1 MYRKNLVFAAA
12 CLGMLLFGI
21 VFLSLG
27 SVNNMLAERFKLD
40 DVAIGTLTALL
51 PLGILVGSLIFGP
64 VVDRFG
70 YRWMLV
76 GTSLIVGVALEGM
89 AFADNKSLVQL
100 FVFAI
105 GFGGGI
111 LNGATNALTADVSE
125 GERGAKLSLLGVFF
139 GIGALA
145 MPFTIAT
152 LSHRFSMS
160 TIVAAIG
167 ALVLAPIVFC
177 LAIQF
182 PPPKQQSERLTVA
195 GGLALL
201 REPFLLVVC
210 LALAIQSG
218 LEGMSND
225 WMTRY
230 FKNVPLADW
239 KLFEQQAERPRHLLE
254 EGLPAIDRHAKD
266 PEVPAQ
272 LALVALTGT
281 ITVVRA
287 VLAGLLKRISSRT
300 VLLASVATTACGAM
314 VLMTTANYNVSLFG
328 VILIG
333 AGLAAVF
340 PVVLGYVGDR
350 YPQQS
355 GTAFSTIFVLAL
367 VGNMTV
373 NKSFGYIAHDYG
385 IAQYPK
391 MLIVLLV
398 GSAILLHVVCSLSAA
413 RSIR

>member
-1 MYRKNLVFAAA
+1 
-12 CLGMLLFGI
+12 
-21 VFLSLG
+21 
-27 SVNNMLAERFKLD
+27 
-40 DVAIGTLTALL
+40 
-51 PLGILVGSLIFGP
+51 
-64 VVDRFG
+64 
-70 YRWMLV
+70 MLV
-76 GTSLIVGVALEGM
+76 GASLIVGASLEGM
-89 AFADNKSLVQL
+89 AFAENKSLVQL

-111 LNGATNALTADVSE
+111 LNGATNALAADVSE

-139 GIGALA
+139 GIGALTI
-145 MPFTIAT
+145 PFTIAT
-152 LSHRFSMS
+152 LSHRFSLS

-167 ALVLAPIVFC
+167 ALVLAPVLFC
-177 LAIQF
+177 LAIEF
-182 PPPKQQSERLTVA
+182 PPPKQQSERKTIA

-201 REPFLLVVC
+201 RDPFMLFAC

-230 FKNVPLADW
+230 FKNVPLA
-239 KLFEQQAERPRHLLE
+239 
-254 EGLPAIDRHAKD
+254 GLKN

-272 LALVALTGT
+272 VALVVLTGT
-281 ITVVRA
+281 ITFVRA
-287 VLAGLLKRISSRT
+287 ALAGLLQRISSRT
-300 VLLASVATTACGAM
+300 VLFASVATTACGAI
-314 VLMTTANYNVSLFG
+314 VLMATANYYASSFG

-340 PVVLGYVGDR
+340 PVVLGYVGDC
-350 YPQQS
+350 YPQHS

-367 VGNMTV
+367 IGNMTI

-391 MLIVLLV
+391 MLIGLLIA
-398 GSAILLHVVCSLSAA
+398 SAILLYVVCSLFTA
-413 RSIR
+413 RSAR

>member
-51 PLGILVGSLIFGP
+51 PFGILVGSLIFGP

-76 GTSLIVGVALEGM
+76 GASLIVGLALEGM
-89 AFADNKSLVQL
+89 AFAGSKSLVQL
-100 FVFAI
+100 FVFGI

-111 LNGATNALTADVSE
+111 LNGATNALAADVSE

-152 LSHRFSMS
+152 LSHRFAMS

-167 ALVLAPIVFC
+167 VLVLAPIVFC
-177 LAIQF
+177 LAIRF
-182 PPPKQQSERLTVA
+182 PPPKQQSERLTIA

-201 REPFLLVVC
+201 GDPFLLFAC

-230 FKNVPLADW
+230 FKNV
-239 KLFEQQAERPRHLLE
+239 
-254 EGLPAIDRHAKD
+254 
-266 PEVPAQ
+266 
-272 LALVALTGT
+272 ALVESESTEVRAQVALVVLTGT
-281 ITVVRA
+281 MTIVR
-287 VLAGLLKRISSRT
+287 VLLAGLLKRISART
-300 VLLASVATTACGAM
+300 VLLASIATTTLGAM
-314 VLMTTANYNVSLFG
+314 VLMATTNYNASLVG

-340 PVVLGYVGDR
+340 PVVLGFVGDC
-350 YPQQS
+350 YPRQS

-373 NKSFGYIAHDYG
+373 NKSFGYIAHDFG
-385 IAQYPK
+385 VVQYPK
-391 MLIVLLV
+391 MLIGLLI
-398 GSAILLHVVCSLSAA
+398 GSAILLHMVCSLFAA
-413 RSIR
+413 RTVR

>member
-1 MYRKNLVFAAA
+1 M
-12 CLGMLLFGI
+12 
-21 VFLSLG
+21 
-27 SVNNMLAERFKLD
+27 
-40 DVAIGTLTALL
+40 
-51 PLGILVGSLIFGP
+51 
-64 VVDRFG
+64 
-70 YRWMLV
+70 
-76 GTSLIVGVALEGM
+76 
-89 AFADNKSLVQL
+89 
-100 FVFAI
+100 FAI

-111 LNGATNALTADVSE
+111 LNGATNSLAADVSE

-152 LSHRFSMS
+152 LSHRFSLS

-167 ALVLAPIVFC
+167 ALVLAPVMFC

-182 PPPKQQSERLTVA
+182 PPPKQQSERLTIA

-201 REPFLLVVC
+201 GDPFLLFAC

-230 FKNVPLADW
+230 FKNVSLA
-239 KLFEQQAERPRHLLE
+239 
-254 EGLPAIDRHAKD
+254 GLGST
-266 PEVPAQ
+266 EVRAQ
-272 LALVALTGT
+272 VALVAFTGT
-281 ITVVRA
+281 MTLVRA
-287 VLAGLLKRISSRT
+287 VLATLLKRVSSRT
-300 VLLASVATTACGAM
+300 VLLASIATTACGAI
-314 VLMTTANYNVSLFG
+314 VLMTTTNYNASLVG

-340 PVVLGYVGDR
+340 PVVLGYVGDC
-350 YPQQS
+350 YPRQS

-367 VGNMTV
+367 VGNMTI
-373 NKSFGYIAHDYG
+373 NKSFGYIAHDFG

-391 MLIVLLV
+391 MLIGLLV
-398 GSAILLHVVCSLSAA
+398 GSAILLHVVYSLFAA
-413 RSIR
+413 RSVR